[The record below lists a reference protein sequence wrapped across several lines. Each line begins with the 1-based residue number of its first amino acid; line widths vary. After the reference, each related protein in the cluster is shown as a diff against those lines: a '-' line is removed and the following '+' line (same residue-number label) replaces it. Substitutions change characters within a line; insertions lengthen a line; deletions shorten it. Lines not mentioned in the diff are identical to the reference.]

1 MIENDQQITQNI
13 NHNNKH
19 IMNIIRPKS
28 FDDYIGQKLVVNQMK
43 IFIKAANARSES
55 LDHVLIY
62 GLPGLGKTTLAHIIS
77 NTMNVN
83 IRSTSGPVLEKAG
96 DLVAIL
102 TNLEHRDVLFIDE
115 IHRLSPH
122 VEEILYPAMEDQNI
136 DIMIGEGPSAQSIKI
151 HLPSFTLIGATT
163 RSSALTSPLF
173 DRFGIIQRLEF
184 YSTDELKDIIQ
195 RTSNVFK
202 FNLHNDGAFEIAKR
216 SRGTPRIAN
225 RLLRRVRDFAEV
237 QHKSNMITK
246 QIVINALNM
255 LNIDNEGFDLI
266 DRKIILTI
274 INKFN
279 GGPVGLNSLAT
290 AVGEDASTI
299 EEVLEPFLIQK
310 GFIQRTSRGRIATEN
325 ALKYFAINMK
335 K

>member
-184 YSTDELKDIIQ
+184 YSTDELKDIVQ